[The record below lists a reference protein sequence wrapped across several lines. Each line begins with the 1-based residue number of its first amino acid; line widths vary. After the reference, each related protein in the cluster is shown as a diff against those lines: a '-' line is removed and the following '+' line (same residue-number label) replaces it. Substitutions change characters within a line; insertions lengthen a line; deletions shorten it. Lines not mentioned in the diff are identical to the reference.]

1 MPEWATQSL
10 FHYSHED
17 KHTRSGQER
26 FTEMLGPTVI
36 DEHTRWPLSMSWVA
50 MMIKKLSLKASKNIK
65 TNKQK
70 ANSVFKLPCEDVSV
84 WGIVLIPIPRN
95 SFPRSLFANGGSSN
109 CLLQRAHTQKN
120 ESLHLNDWCQYSRST
135 NILSKLMTKITA
147 CCGSFSECCMS
158 ESSCESQGKT
168 APATCHKQFK
178 SKWFCKSDTF
188 SDKTRDLPS
197 VMFFSIEASEP
208 IQAHPEAG

>member
-1 MPEWATQSL
+1 MPEWATRSL

-26 FTEMLGPTVI
+26 FTEMLGHTVI

-50 MMIKKLSLKASKNIK
+50 MMIKKLSLKASNNIK

-135 NILSKLMTKITA
+135 NSLPKLMTKITA
-147 CCGSFSECCMS
+147 CCGSFSECCMKYEAVNQREKQLQQHVTNNLKAS
-158 ESSCESQGKT
+158 DSAKVTLSLIKQVTSQVL
-168 APATCHKQFK
+168 C
-178 SKWFCKSDTF
+178 
-188 SDKTRDLPS
+188 
-197 VMFFSIEASEP
+197 FFP
-208 IQAHPEAG
+208 